1 MVGTDIYCGYKIEK
15 APETLEPNDEIE
27 GIFIIEN
34 RGKKE
39 KKLKKAFIRINEL
52 YLEKMIYK
60 DPETG
65 EETKK
70 YEDRKNTL
78 KTEDIVKGD
87 KIKAGEKK
95 EIKFKL
101 NMPGSWS
108 KKKKNKIKD
117 WRLEMWFIQKSA
129 MVGSRG
135 SHKDDATC
143 VLPVKGSKRSPS
155 FGIVP
160 KKEKKKD

>member
-52 YLEKMIYK
+52 YLEKMIYR
-60 DPETG
+60 DAETG

-78 KTEDIVKGD
+78 KTEELIKGD
-87 KIKAGEKK
+87 KIKPGEKK
-95 EIKFKL
+95 EIDFKIK
-101 NMPGSWS
+101 MPSSWS

-129 MVGSRG
+129 MVASRG

-155 FGIVP
+155 FGVIP